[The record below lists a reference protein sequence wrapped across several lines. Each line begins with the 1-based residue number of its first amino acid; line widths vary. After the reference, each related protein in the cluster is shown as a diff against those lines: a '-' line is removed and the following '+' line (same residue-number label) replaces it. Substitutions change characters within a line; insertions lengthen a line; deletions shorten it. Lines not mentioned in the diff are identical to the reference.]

1 MTSKIKHV
9 TQERLKELFT
19 LTSEGLFWK
28 TNRPGVVVGTGASLH
43 KSSGYKV
50 IKVDYRQYREHRL
63 IWLFVYGSL
72 PKTLD
77 HIDGNKLNNRIQNL
91 REANQSQNCHN
102 TRLSS
107 RSTSGVKG
115 VTWHK
120 PTKQWRG
127 RVKLHR
133 KEYSAGYFNDLE
145 KAQIAVCK
153 LREKLHGEFTN
164 NG

>member
-1 MTSKIKHV
+1 MTNKIKHV

-28 TNRPGVVVGTGASLH
+28 TNRPGVVVGRGASLH

-50 IKVDYRQYREHRL
+50 LKVDYRQYREHRL

-91 REANQSQNCHN
+91 RKDNGFDVVDKIGIKILTNEQINAAINNNKKYICDETLASSLEVVNEVNAALSHEVKFEEGIN
-102 TRLSS
+102 TYIS
-107 RSTSGVKG
+107 
-115 VTWHK
+115 
-120 PTKQWRG
+120 
-127 RVKLHR
+127 
-133 KEYSAGYFNDLE
+133 
-145 KAQIAVCK
+145 I
-153 LREKLHGEFTN
+153 EKLN
-164 NG
+164 